1 MISKNSFST
10 FNKLSNIF
18 LGNFMDVYHSWETPT
33 VIISDGPYGIGGFP
47 GDPETPI
54 GMEKWYEPHIK
65 IWSEKSSPTT
75 TLWFWNTELGWA
87 NVHPFLIKNDWEFVN
102 CHIWN
107 KGKAHVAG
115 NANTKTLRKFPVVTE
130 VCVQYVKKVKFKVD
144 NRDLSMQEWLRYE
157 WLRTGLPLSKTN
169 EACGVKNAATRKY
182 FTKCHLW
189 YFPPVDAFEKL
200 SDYANKHG
208 KEEGKPYFSINGNT
222 PLSRRDW
229 ELMRAKFKC
238 PFGITNVWDNP
249 PLNGK
254 ERLKNGTKALHL
266 NQKPLKLMN
275 LIIEASSDKGDVVW
289 EPFGGLC
296 SASISAYNLKRK
308 SFASELNEEVYY
320 HAVKRLEINSMQPT
334 LNL

>member
-1 MISKNSFST
+1 MISKKSYST
-10 FNKLSNIF
+10 YDNLSSIHF
-18 LGNFMDVYHSWETPT
+18 GDFKDVYQSWDAPT
-33 VIISDGPYGIGGFP
+33 TIISDGPYGIGGYP
-47 GDPETPI
+47 GDPETPV
-54 GMEKWYEPHIK
+54 GLGEWYEPYIK
-65 IWSEKSSPTT
+65 IWAEKSSPVT

-87 NVHPFLIKNDWEFVN
+87 NVHPYLEANDWEFVN

-115 NANTKTLRKFPVVTE
+115 NANTKTLRKLPVVTE
-130 VCVQYVKKVKFKVD
+130 VCAQYVKKAKFNVKGKE
-144 NRDLSMQEWLRYE
+144 LTMQEWLRYE

-200 SDYANKHG
+200 SNYANTYG
-208 KEEGKPYFSINGNT
+208 DSSGKPYFSVNGKT
-222 PLSRRDW
+222 PISKTQW

-238 PFGITNVWDNP
+238 PFGVTNVWNNP

-254 ERLKNGTKALHL
+254 ERLKNGSKALHL

-275 LIIEASSDKGDVVW
+275 LILEMSSEKGDVIW

-296 SASISAYNLKRK
+296 SGSVAAYNLNRK
-308 SFASELNEEVYY
+308 SFAAEINEDVFNQ
-320 HAVKRLEINSMQPT
+320 AVKRIKYNAMQPT

>member
-10 FNKLSNIF
+10 FNKVSNIF
-18 LGNFMDVYHSWETPT
+18 HGDFKDVYHSWETPT

-47 GDPETPI
+47 GDPVTPI
-54 GMEKWYEPHIK
+54 GMGKWYEPHIK
-65 IWSEKSSPTT
+65 IWSEKSSPAT

-87 NVHPFLIKNDWEFVN
+87 NVHPYLIENDWMFVN

-130 VCVQYVKKVKFKVD
+130 VCVQYVKKAKFRIE
-144 NRDLSMQEWLRYE
+144 NGDLSMQEWLRYE

-189 YFPPVDAFEKL
+189 YFPPVEAFEKL
-200 SDYANKHG
+200 TDYANKHG
-208 KEEGKPYFSINGNT
+208 NEEGKPYFSVNGTT
-222 PLSRRDW
+222 PLSKRDW

-238 PFGITNVWDNP
+238 PFGVTNVWDSP

-275 LIIEASSDKGDVVW
+275 LIIEASSDKGDVIW

-296 SASISAYNLKRK
+296 SASLSAYNLKRK
-308 SFASELNEEVYY
+308 SYASELREEVYS
-320 HAVKRLEINSMQPT
+320 HAVKRLEVNSMQPT